1 MVSVDMSFKGYS
13 GAYFVLCGIA
23 LLAMYSTSLMFPLIP
38 LFAREMGA
46 SGVVIGFTVAGYW
59 VSRILMEIP
68 SGLISQRFGYFRSMA
83 VGLGLNVV
91 GTFLSALARDPF
103 QFTLARAL
111 MGIGAPLFF
120 AVATTFVL
128 NLFDAE
134 RSGSAMGIFQGIEF
148 GGTILGSAFSGY
160 LAALFDFRT
169 SFLVSAGLILL
180 SMVPLVLLPH
190 VKEKSKGMTGGSTLA
205 FSDIREVFRN
215 RNLLIVSSAT
225 FAEFVMSV
233 GILMTIFPLFAVER
247 LGVSLP
253 NVGLLMGSRSVGFVI
268 SMFTMGVISDR
279 VGKKPVMLFGLG
291 ATAVLILALGFV
303 SSFWGIAAV
312 IFVLGIS
319 TGAIWIVSPV
329 LAAEAVEPDQ
339 RGAAIG
345 TYRTFFDLGSILGPI
360 IMAWVFEAYGMLPCL
375 YLASALLLLNLVPAM
390 RLGENRV

>member
-1 MVSVDMSFKGYS
+1 MSSRGYS
-13 GAYFVLCGIA
+13 TAYFVLCGVG
-23 LLAMYSTSLMFPLIP
+23 LLSMLSMSLLSTVIP
-38 LFAREMGA
+38 LFARELGA
-46 SGVVIGFTVAGYW
+46 SGVIIGFTVAGYW
-59 VSRILMEIP
+59 VSRILLEIP
-68 SGLISQRFGYFRSMA
+68 SGLISQRFGYFRSMVA
-83 VGLGLNVV
+83 GLGLNVV
-91 GTFLSALARDPF
+91 GALLSALARDPF
-103 QFTLARAL
+103 QFVLARAL

-134 RSGSAMGIFQGIEF
+134 RRGGAMGVFQGIEF

-160 LAALFDFRT
+160 LASIFNFRT
-169 SFLVSAGLILL
+169 SFIVSAGLILL
-180 SMVPLVLLPH
+180 SMVPLVLLPYIREESGRM
-190 VKEKSKGMTGGSTLA
+190 VGGSTLS
-205 FSDIREVFRN
+205 FSDIREVIRN

-233 GILMTIFPLFAVER
+233 GILMTIFPLFAVET
-247 LGVSLP
+247 LGISLTD
-253 NVGLLMGSRSVGFVI
+253 VGLLMGSRSVGFVLA
-268 SMFTMGVISDR
+268 MFTMGAISDR
-279 VGKKPVMLFGLG
+279 VGRKPVMLFGLG
-291 ATAVLILALGFV
+291 ATAVLIAALGFV

-329 LAAEAVEPDQ
+329 LAAEAVKPDQ

-360 IMAWVFEAYGMLPCL
+360 VMAAVFEAYGMLPCL
-375 YLASALLLLNLVPAM
+375 YLASALLLVNLVPAM

>member
-1 MVSVDMSFKGYS
+1 MSFKGYS

-23 LLAMYSTSLMFPLIP
+23 LLAMFSTSLMFPLIP

-111 MGIGAPLFF
+111 MRIGAPLFF

-160 LAALFDFRT
+160 LAALIDFRT